1 MASTF
6 QGSHFCSIVLSF
18 IYGNSFL
25 LSNWILLDFDWFS
38 CRWLFN
44 HFFKKK
50 NVFFWS
56 NFSRSSV
63 SVTTRF
69 ESNFTVSSSFF
80 FYSQF
85 FLSIKFSPSVAV
97 AEFSKKTKKNGIFLF
112 TQAISQRKNKNKTKV
127 QHLVAKTSFI
137 LLSLLFFFVS
147 TLMLRTRTRDGHE
160 TISGSNGRS
169 KR

>member
-1 MASTF
+1 ME
-6 QGSHFCSIVLSF
+6 ILSYYQ
-18 IYGNSFL
+18 IESSL
-25 LSNWILLDFDWFS
+25 ILIDSLVGGY
-38 CRWLFN
+38 LII
-44 HFFKKK
+44 FFKKK

-63 SVTTRF
+63 SVTTRS
-69 ESNFTVSSSFF
+69 ESNFTVSSSSFF
-80 FYSQF
+80 NSHFFCQSNFPHRSQWLNF
-85 FLSIKFSPSVAV
+85 QRKQ
-97 AEFSKKTKKNGIFLF
+97 KKTGF
-112 TQAISQRKNKNKTKV
+112 SYSRKPFQSEKTKTKV